1 MLDRLARGFA
11 LFVNWFDG
19 VCAVVCGGLMMVL
32 GLTGADN
39 AFMPLSVYD
48 SFPLHDVFFTS
59 HFWPG
64 LALVLVNGVP
74 NLVALAL
81 RFRGKRAAS
90 YAAGMAAGGLLVA
103 WTLVETAFM
112 PNPVTVVYLVIGAL
126 QLAASW
132 RAHRAEGARP

>member
-32 GLTGADN
+32 GLTGTDN

-48 SFPLHDVFFTS
+48 SFPLHDAFFTS

-132 RAHRAEGARP
+132 RARRAEGARP

>member
-1 MLDRLARGFA
+1 MLDTLARGYA

-19 VCAVVCGGLMMVL
+19 ICAVVCGGLMMVL

-39 AFMPLSVYD
+39 VFMPLSIYD
-48 SFPLHDVFFTS
+48 NFPLHEVFFTS

-103 WTLVETAFM
+103 WTLVEMAIM
-112 PNPVTVVYLVIGAL
+112 PNALSVAYLVIGAL

-132 RAHRAEGARP
+132 RARRVEGARS

>member
-32 GLTGADN
+32 GLTGPDN

-132 RAHRAEGARP
+132 RARRAEGARP